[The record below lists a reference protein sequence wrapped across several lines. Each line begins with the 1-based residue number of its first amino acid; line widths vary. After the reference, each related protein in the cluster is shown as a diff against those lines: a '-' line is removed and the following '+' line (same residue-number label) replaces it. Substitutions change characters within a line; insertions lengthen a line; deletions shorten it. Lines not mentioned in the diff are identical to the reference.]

1 MSETPKPPSRRRRW
15 IIYALT
21 VLIIAAGVWHFSTK
35 EKPTGNRWGPNP
47 AWAGTGQ
54 GQVQPVRVVKAERRD
69 LAVHL
74 KAIGTVTPLN
84 TVTVRSRVDGQ
95 LLRVLFDE
103 GQRVTQGQLL
113 AEIDPEP
120 YRIALAQ
127 AEARQSQNQAQLETA
142 RADLERFRQ
151 LYEKSLVTS
160 QQMEAQEAL
169 VRQREGALAA
179 DQAAVDDARL
189 QLAYTRIEA
198 PISGRLGLR
207 RVDAG
212 NLVRANDTNG
222 LVVITQTQPI
232 TVMFT
237 VPESELSQVLEP
249 MRAGEQPVAEAWDRS
264 EQKLLASG
272 RLTTVDN
279 QIDLATGTVRLKA
292 EFANEDE
299 RLFPNQFVNVRLR
312 VRTLRDA
319 VVIPGAAVQFGS
331 RGTYVFLVN
340 EKSQSTL
347 RDVVLGPA
355 EGLDQAITGGLAPGD
370 QVVIEGIDRL
380 REGRNVLV
388 VETDGLLPPG
398 AKPPEAPARKKKQ

>member
-1 MSETPKPPSRRRRW
+1 MSETPKSPSRRRRW

-21 VLIIAAGVWHFSTK
+21 VLLIASGVWHFSSRQK
-35 EKPTGNRWGPNP
+35 SANPWGPNP
-47 AWAGTGQ
+47 AWAGTQ
-54 GQVQPVRVVKAERRD
+54 HVQPVRVVRAERRD
-69 LAVHL
+69 LAVYL

-95 LLRVLFDE
+95 LLRVLFEE
-103 GQRVTQGQLL
+103 GQRVTAGQLL

-127 AEARQSQNQAQLETA
+127 AEARLSQNQAQLETA

-160 QQMEAQEAL
+160 QQMEAQQAL

-179 DQAAVDDARL
+179 DQAAVDESRL

-198 PISGRLGLR
+198 PIPGRLGLR

-212 NLVRANDTNG
+212 NLVRANDTSG

-237 VPESELSQVLEP
+237 VPESELAQVLAP
-249 MRAGEQPVAEAWDRS
+249 VRAGEELVAEAWDRS
-264 EQKLLASG
+264 EQKLLARG

-279 QIDLATGTVRLKA
+279 QIDLATGTVRLRA

-299 RLFPNQFVNVRLR
+299 SLFPNQFLNVRLR

-319 VVIPGAAVQFGS
+319 VVIPAAAVQFGS
-331 RGTYVFLVN
+331 RGTYVFVVN
-340 EKSQSTL
+340 AENQATV
-347 RDVVLGPA
+347 RDVVLGAA
-355 EGLDQAITGGLAPGD
+355 EGLDQAIVSGLAPGD
-370 QVVIEGIDRL
+370 AVVLEGVDRL
-380 REGRNVLV
+380 REGRPVVV
-388 VETDGLLPPG
+388 VEKDGVLP
-398 AKPPEAPARKKKQ
+398 ANYTPPAAPEKKGRKQ

>member
-1 MSETPKPPSRRRRW
+1 VLS
-15 IIYALT
+15 IAL
-21 VLIIAAGVWHFSTK
+21 GVWYFSARR
-35 EKPTGNRWGPNP
+35 KPAGNPWGPNP
-47 AWAGTGQ
+47 AWAGTT
-54 GQVQPVRVVKAERRD
+54 QVQPVRVVKAERRD

-95 LLRVLFDE
+95 LLRVLFKE

-127 AEARQSQNQAQLETA
+127 AEARQSQNQAQLENV

-151 LYEKSLVTS
+151 LYAKSLVTS
-160 QQMEAQEAL
+160 QQMEAQQAL

-179 DQAAVDDARL
+179 DQATVDEARL

-198 PISGRLGLR
+198 PIPGRLGLR

-212 NLVRANDTNG
+212 NLVRANDANG
-222 LVVITQTQPI
+222 LVVITQTQPV

-237 VPESELSQVLEP
+237 VPESELAQVLEP
-249 MRAGEQPVAEAWDRS
+249 VRAGEQPLVEAWDRS
-264 EQKLLASG
+264 EQKLLARG

-279 QIDLATGTVRLKA
+279 QIDLATGTVRLRA

-299 RLFPNQFVNVRLR
+299 SLFPNQFVNVRLR

-319 VVIPGAAVQFGS
+319 VVIPAATVQFGS
-331 RGTYVFLVN
+331 RGTYVFVVN
-340 EKSQSTL
+340 DRSQVAV
-347 RDVVLGPA
+347 RDVVLGAA
-355 EGLDQAITGGLAPGD
+355 EGFDQAITSGLAPGD
-370 QVVIEGIDRL
+370 SVVLEGIDRL
-380 REGRNVLV
+380 REGRPVVV
-388 VETDGLLPPG
+388 VEQDGVLPANYTPPALP
-398 AKPPEAPARKKKQ
+398 AKKAKRQ

>member
-1 MSETPKPPSRRRRW
+1 MSQPLPAPSRRRRW
-15 IIYALT
+15 IVYALT
-21 VLIIAAGVWHFSTK
+21 VVVLGAGVWYFSARQ
-35 EKPTGNRWGPNP
+35 ERGNPWGPNP
-47 AWAGTGQ
+47 AWAGTT
-54 GQVQPVRVVKAERRD
+54 QVQPVRVAKAERRD

-127 AEARQSQNQAQLETA
+127 AEARQSQSQAQLETA
-142 RADLERFRQ
+142 RADLERFQQ
-151 LYEKSLVTS
+151 LYGKSLVTS
-160 QQMEAQEAL
+160 QQMEAQQAL

-179 DQAAVDDARL
+179 DQAAVADARL
-189 QLAYTRIEA
+189 KLAYTRIEA
-198 PISGRLGLR
+198 PIPGRLGLR

-212 NLVRANDTNG
+212 NLIRANDTNG

-232 TVMFT
+232 TLMFT

-249 MRAGEQPVAEAWDRS
+249 VRAGEQLEAEAWDRS
-264 EQKLLASG
+264 EQKLLARG

-279 QIDLATGTVRLKA
+279 QIDLATGTVRLRA

-299 RLFPNQFVNVRLR
+299 SLFPNQFLNVRLR

-319 VVIPGAAVQFGS
+319 VVIPAAAVQFGS
-331 RGTYVFLVN
+331 RGTYVFVVN
-340 EKSQSTL
+340 EQSQVAV
-347 RDVVLGPA
+347 RDIVLGAAEGSDQAVASGLAAGDAVVL
-355 EGLDQAITGGLAPGD
+355 EG
-370 QVVIEGIDRL
+370 VDRL
-380 REGRNVLV
+380 REGRPVLV
-388 VETDGLLPPG
+388 VEKDGILPEG
-398 AKPPEAPARKKKQ
+398 YKPPEPPAGKKKKH